1 MNKTWLN
8 DAKVCCQT
16 LSNLVEL
23 ITFEMHLE
31 NELDEFERSFE
42 QDELKKRLILCY
54 LI

>member
-16 LSNLVEL
+16 LSNLMEL
-23 ITFEMHLE
+23 IKFEK
-31 NELDEFERSFE
+31 ELDEFEGSFE
-42 QDELKKRLILCY
+42 QDGLKKKLILCF